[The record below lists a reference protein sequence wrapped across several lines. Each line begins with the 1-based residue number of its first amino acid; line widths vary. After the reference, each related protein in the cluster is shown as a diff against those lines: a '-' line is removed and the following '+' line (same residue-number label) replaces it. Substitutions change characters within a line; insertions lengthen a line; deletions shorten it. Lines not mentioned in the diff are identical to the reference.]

1 MTRGGQS
8 LERLERASADVVFLS
23 KAARVLAS
31 SIELKNTFAHLTEI
45 IVPSFADCFN
55 VSLLER
61 SGKIN
66 RLALKH
72 IDPRKNEALL
82 ELDRKTPL
90 NQDSPY
96 PSSTVIRTREPIL
109 VSKVAPEFLER
120 DWGKG
125 LAEIGLLSFIA
136 LPMITG
142 NTVIGAIWFGITEEP
157 KRSYDQDDL
166 RLAIDL
172 TALATQAIHN
182 ASLHDSAL
190 NELERRAVSEKIRE
204 DFIKHQIHD
213 ISTPLTTATLH
224 LDRMIQN
231 LSLDPATSALADK
244 ARINIRRAVEMVG
257 NLSKPDER

>member
-1 MTRGGQS
+1 MTRGGES

-23 KAARVLAS
+23 AASRVLAS
-31 SIELKNTFAHLTEI
+31 SIDLKKTFAHLTEI

-55 VSLLER
+55 VSLLEP
-61 SGKIN
+61 GGPIK

-72 IDPRKNEALL
+72 VVPRKHEALL

-90 NQDSPY
+90 HQESPY

-109 VSKVAPEFLER
+109 VSKVTPEFLES

-125 LAEIGLLSFIA
+125 LAGIGLLSFIA
-136 LPMITG
+136 LPMIIG
-142 NTVIGAIWFGITEEP
+142 NAVIGAIWFGITEDP

-182 ASLHDSAL
+182 ARLHHSAL
-190 NELERRAVSEKIRE
+190 SELERRDVSGRIRE
-204 DFIKHQIHD
+204 DFIKRQIHD
-213 ISTPLTTATLH
+213 INTPLTTATLN
-224 LDRMIQN
+224 LDLMIRN
-231 LSLDPATSALADK
+231 LSLDPATSALADN